1 MHIAMLTK
9 SYKFTNNE
17 WSESFDPS
25 LDSENTMIL
34 VFFESTLVIDQHL
47 KNIKA
52 VYPKSKIL
60 GSSTSGE
67 IQNGEINDHS
77 IVCVVTRFKHT
88 RLKLFSAPINFATSA
103 EVGRTISES
112 LVSPELK
119 NILLF
124 TDGLN
129 IDGSDLIKE
138 MHQTLL
144 DKNINVPITGG
155 LAGDGNRFINTF
167 VIFGTEIKTHHA
179 VALGFYGEHIQIFAG
194 TGTGWDPFGP
204 LRVVTKAERNTIFEI
219 DGIPALKLY
228 REYLKEDAQN
238 LPVSG
243 VLFPLGVSW
252 GKNENIVRSVARIDE
267 ANNGLIFASRIP
279 ENSKVQLMH
288 SNVMKLI
295 KAAEN
300 ALDNCPMDFTQ
311 DTPTLA
317 VIVSCIGRRM
327 IMGQKTEDEIEI
339 IRDRLPIH
347 AEICGFYSYG
357 EFAPTANKQNE
368 LHNQTMTLIIFQERP

>member
-1 MHIAMLTK
+1 MLTK
-9 SYKFTNNE
+9 SYKFTDNE
-17 WSESFDPS
+17 WSEPFDPS
-25 LDSENTMIL
+25 MDSENTMIL

-47 KNIKA
+47 KNIRA
-52 VYPKSKIL
+52 VYPKSKIV

-67 IQNGEINDHS
+67 IQNGEINDNS

-88 RLKLFSAPINFATSA
+88 RLKLFSTPIDFTTSA

-112 LVSPELK
+112 LASPELK

-144 DKNINVPITGG
+144 EKNIYTPITGG

-167 VIFGTEIKTHHA
+167 VIFDTEIKTHHA
-179 VALGFYGEHIQIFAG
+179 VALGFYGEHIQVFAG

-204 LRVVTKAERNTIFEI
+204 LRVVTKAKHNTVFEI

-295 KAAEN
+295 NAAEN

-317 VIVSCIGRRM
+317 LIVSCIGRRM

>member
-1 MHIAMLTK
+1 MQIPMLTK

-17 WSESFDPS
+17 WSEPFDPS
-25 LDSENTMIL
+25 MDSENTMIL

-67 IQNGEINDHS
+67 IQNGEINDNT
-77 IVCVVTRFKHT
+77 IVCVVTQFKHT
-88 RLKLFSAPINFATSA
+88 RLKLFSAPINFTTST

-112 LVSPELK
+112 LASPELK

-155 LAGDGNRFINTF
+155 LAGDGNRFINTY
-167 VIFGTEIKTHHA
+167 VLFGTEVKTHHA
-179 VALGFYGEHIQIFAG
+179 VALGFYGEHIQVFAG
-194 TGTGWDPFGP
+194 TGAGWDPFGP
-204 LRVVTKAERNTIFEI
+204 PRVVTKAERNTVFEI

-279 ENSKVQLMH
+279 EHSKVQLMH

-295 KAAEN
+295 NAAEN

-317 VIVSCIGRRM
+317 LIISCTGRRM

-357 EFAPTANKQNE
+357 EFAPTVNKQNE